1 MMEEVVQLTKEE
13 RLAVKPMWSEIFY
26 ADSDRFTDYYFAE
39 KMSDNKGYGV
49 KVDGK
54 IVAMMFLTPYPV
66 WIKTGG
72 MDESACA
79 VGQNPEKVEAH
90 DPENVESG
98 DFMQVT
104 LYYIVGV
111 GTRKKYRHRGYMDRM
126 LKRALRDICAEGH
139 PFTFLMPADPAIY
152 EPYQFRY
159 IYDRPVYTVNS
170 STEIQAASYSRKT
183 AVKAC
188 DYETVAAPLTTSE
201 IPQLVQFSNDIL
213 MSRFQIFV
221 HRDSAYYERQRL
233 ESAAQNGDVYLWK
246 NNGEIQGYYLYAKED
261 EHEEIQEAMLSLEF
275 PDQSVLSVSREKK
288 PIIMARIAN
297 VRAMLSMI
305 RMREDKEKKLI
316 IRVHDP
322 LIEENNGTFLWT
334 LSHEK
339 SEAVDITQE
348 PQDSVVGIMQK
359 TEKGLQNKVYITQEA
374 GENLQI
380 KVDITFLLDMLFG
393 RAQLPEALAGIKP
406 LTEICINEIV

>member
-1 MMEEVVQLTKEE
+1 MMEEVVQLTAEE

-26 ADSDRFTDYYFAE
+26 EDSDQFTDYYFAK
-39 KMSDNKGYGV
+39 KMADNKGYGV
-49 KVDGK
+49 KVDGE
-54 IVAMMFLTPYPV
+54 IVSMMFLTPYPV

-72 MDESACA
+72 ADEPACA
-79 VGQNPEKVEAH
+79 ARENRENVSAQ

-98 DFMQVT
+98 DFTQVM

-159 IYDRPVYTVNS
+159 IYDRPVYTVRS
-170 STEIQAASYSRKT
+170 SAKLQAASYGREVADGLDKL
-183 AVKAC
+183 C
-188 DYETVAAPLTTSE
+188 GYEAASVPLTISE
-201 IPQLVQFSNDIL
+201 IPQLVQFVNNFL
-213 MSRFQIFV
+213 MSHYQIFV

-233 ESAAQNGDVYLWK
+233 ESVAQNGDVYLWK

-261 EHEEIQEAMLSLEF
+261 EHEEIQEAMLSPDF

-334 LSHEK
+334 VSREK
-339 SEAVDITQE
+339 SETVYITKENQNIQKEDFNTEDKKISEEFSEGISRVEVDITLLL
-348 PQDSVVGIMQK
+348 GI
-359 TEKGLQNKVYITQEA
+359 
-374 GENLQI
+374 
-380 KVDITFLLDMLFG
+380 LFG
-393 RAQLPEALAGIKP
+393 RVELPEALVGIRP